1 MRNTH
6 HGKRRPR
13 PPYLF
18 DDPLDLQGANVFS
31 LPALLSFGHSEFNR
45 LTLLKAAIAIRLD
58 RGEVDENVLSI
69 LTCNKTEALCGVEP
83 LNCSLFHF
91 VSLSYCF
98 DLTLE

>member
-1 MRNTH
+1 M
-6 HGKRRPR
+6 GKGGRGRL
-13 PPYLF
+13 YFF
-18 DDPLDLQGANVFS
+18 DDPLNLQGANVLS

-58 RGEVDENVLSI
+58 CGEVDENVLSI
-69 LTCNKTEALCGVEP
+69 LTCNKTEAFCGVEP